1 MQGYNVIVVFNKE
14 LTRVLMCRR
23 TKEPYKGLS
32 NFVGGKIEKGEDGYK
47 AAYREM
53 QEESGIT
60 SDDINLTY
68 LVGFTYP
75 LDDCYVEVYAGRLE
89 KDVILPLKYI
99 STAWP
104 DGGRGYSVARAF
116 GICHSMWTPTLKQ
129 II

>member
-1 MQGYNVIVVFNKE
+1 
-14 LTRVLMCRR
+14 MCRR

-89 KDVILPLKYI
+89 KDVILREEKHPLYW
-99 STAWP
+99 STLDKNFFDSSQYA
-104 DGGRGYSVARAF
+104 GY
-116 GICHSMWTPTLKQ
+116 GNIGHIMELIWLYKDKQLKL
-129 II
+129 

>member
-89 KDVILPLKYI
+89 KDVVLPMKFI

-104 DGGRGYSVARAF
+104 DGGRGYSVAKAF
-116 GICHSMWTPTLKQ
+116 GICHSMWTATLKQ